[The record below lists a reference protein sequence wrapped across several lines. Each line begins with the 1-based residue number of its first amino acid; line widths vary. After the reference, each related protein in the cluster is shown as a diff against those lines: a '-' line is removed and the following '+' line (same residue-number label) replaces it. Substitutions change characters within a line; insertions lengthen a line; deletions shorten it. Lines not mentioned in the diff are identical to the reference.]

1 MTNTKYLYKD
11 IFQIS
16 KEIEL
21 LIQLEN
27 FEKVDVLLDKREI
40 LISQILPE
48 DFAIGEL
55 KELIDRIKILDEKN
69 FEQLKEVRQNVGKKM
84 NSLSRNIKSVSM
96 YKVRNTY
103 NLNSIDERD

>member
-1 MTNTKYLYKD
+1 MPNTKHLYKD

-27 FEKVDVLLDKREI
+27 FEKVEYLLDKREI
-40 LISQILPE
+40 LVNQILPE
-48 DFAIGEL
+48 DFTIGEI
-55 KELIDRIKILDEKN
+55 KELVDKIKILDEKN
-69 FEQLKEVRQNVGKKM
+69 FNQLKEIKKGVGEKM
-84 NSLSRNIKSVSM
+84 SSLSKNIRNVSM

-103 NLNSIDERD
+103 ATNFIDERN